1 MGTTSVDPTAL
12 RAAAQRMD
20 AAADVVDAVIGTRL
34 GDLKFGGA
42 VAGRA
47 HTAAGDAVRA
57 GMDQVVAGMTQWA
70 AVARETAAALRAG
83 AEMYADAESRAAAT
97 LR

>member
-20 AAADVVDAVIGTRL
+20 AAADVVDAVIGNRL
-34 GDLKFGGA
+34 GDLQFDGA
-42 VAGRA
+42 VAGRT
-47 HTAAGDAVRA
+47 HTAAGVAVRA
-57 GMDQVVAGMTQWA
+57 RMDRLVAAMAQWA
-70 AVARETAAALRAG
+70 AVARETGAALRAG
-83 AEMYADAESRAAAT
+83 AEMYADAELRAEAT

>member
-12 RAAAQRMD
+12 RAAAQRMN

-34 GDLKFGGA
+34 GDLQFDGS
-42 VAGRA
+42 VAGRT
-47 HTAAGDAVRA
+47 HTAAGDAVRG
-57 GMDQVVAGMTQWA
+57 GMDRVVAAMTQWA

>member
-1 MGTTSVDPTAL
+1 MN
-12 RAAAQRMD
+12 

-34 GDLKFGGA
+34 GDLQFDGL
-42 VAGRA
+42 VAGRT
-47 HTAAGDAVRA
+47 HTAAGDAVRG
-57 GMDQVVAGMTQWA
+57 GMDRVVAAMTQWA

-83 AEMYADAESRAAAT
+83 AEMYADAESRATAT

>member
-1 MGTTSVDPTAL
+1 M

-20 AAADVVDAVIGTRL
+20 AAADVVDTVIGIRL
-34 GDLKFGGA
+34 GDLQFDGSA
-42 VAGRA
+42 AGRA

-57 GMDQVVAGMTQWA
+57 GTDRVVTAMTQWA

-83 AEMYADAESRAAAT
+83 AEMYADAESRATAT